1 MDELDVLEVQRKG
14 SVAESFEANQDR
26 FLLEVE
32 CCREETLASS
42 SSLEDTSLQVVDME
56 EVGSSDSVLV
66 SANLRSTEASQD
78 EDREMLE
85 LEEVG
90 RTFEVESYEEKAEV
104 GPEAEELQLW
114 TILHLNLKKVVKD
127 AKLQISEQ
135 ILAPTDSSRKSFST
149 RWLPDET

>member
-1 MDELDVLEVQRKG
+1 M
-14 SVAESFEANQDR
+14 EANQDR

-42 SSLEDTSLQVVDME
+42 SSLEDTSLQ

-90 RTFEVESYEEKAEV
+90 RTFEVESY
-104 GPEAEELQLW
+104 
-114 TILHLNLKKVVKD
+114 
-127 AKLQISEQ
+127 
-135 ILAPTDSSRKSFST
+135 
-149 RWLPDET
+149 

>member
-14 SVAESFEANQDR
+14 SVAESLEANQDR

-32 CCREETLASS
+32 CCTEETLASS

-90 RTFEVESYEEKAEV
+90 RTFEVE
-104 GPEAEELQLW
+104 
-114 TILHLNLKKVVKD
+114 
-127 AKLQISEQ
+127 
-135 ILAPTDSSRKSFST
+135 
-149 RWLPDET
+149 

>member
-14 SVAESFEANQDR
+14 SEAESLEANQDR

-42 SSLEDTSLQVVDME
+42 SPLEDTSLQVVDME

-104 GPEAEELQLW
+104 GPEVEELQLG
-114 TILHLNLKKVVKD
+114 TILPWLYLNLVKVVKD
-127 AKLQISEQ
+127 LRCTH
-135 ILAPTDSSRKSFST
+135 PSRIH
-149 RWLPDET
+149 